1 MTTTT
6 TPARDRCPDIA
17 AAINA
22 AKMAHP
28 YYWHSIDRL
37 TFVPDPA
44 VATMATS
51 ARWVTHYN
59 PKTLGE
65 WTTAEAGAVVVHE
78 LEHLLRD
85 HAGREEGRDHGR
97 WNVAADAEI
106 NQRLAGL
113 PSGCVTPESI
123 GMPNGRPAEVYYGAT
138 TPPKTEDPEPEEGEG
153 EEGEG
158 EGEGSGSG
166 SGQPGEGEGS
176 GSGSGS
182 EEAEGEGSGSGTP
195 GTGSGHGAD
204 CGSAAG
210 GDVRPWEEGEEAAG
224 QGVDPKTADRLREET
239 AREVMANGPA
249 RGTGAGDDLREWAEG
264 ILHIDRNGW
273 YRALATA
280 LGHTLASSGT
290 PTRWAWP
297 GRRDPRD
304 VGGAVLPRWASDRPA
319 AAVIIDT
326 SGSITED
333 DIAMARGAGTL
344 LARIADVEFYGCDD
358 RAIRY
363 GKTLPDRI
371 RGGGGTDLRRGI
383 AMAAADG
390 ARAIVLITDCGTPW
404 PTEDEMAAYGVP
416 MIVGANASAPYY
428 PEPRTGQGY
437 YEPPTILTTI
447 IHIVAREG

>member
-1 MTTTT
+1 MTTQSTPTT
-6 TPARDRCPDIA
+6 IE
-17 AAINA
+17 AAIHA

-44 VATMATS
+44 VPTMATS

-59 PKTLGE
+59 PATLAG
-65 WTTAEAGAVVVHE
+65 WTVAEAGAVVVHE

-85 HAGREEGRDHGR
+85 HAGRCEGRDHGR
-97 WNVAADAEI
+97 WNIAADAEI
-106 NQRLAGL
+106 NQRLHGL
-113 PSGCVTPESI
+113 PAGCVTPASL
-123 GMPNGRPAEVYYGAT
+123 GMPDGRPAEVYYGAAT
-138 TPPKTEDPEPEEGEG
+138 RPDPEPEEGEG

-158 EGEGSGSG
+158 EGEGSGEGSGQPGDGSGSGQSGEGSEEAEGDGSGSG
-166 SGQPGEGEGS
+166 SGQPGDG
-176 GSGSGS
+176 
-182 EEAEGEGSGSGTP
+182 
-195 GTGSGHGAD
+195 GAD

-210 GDVRPWEEGEEAAG
+210 GDVRPWEQGDDAAG
-224 QGVDPKTADRLREET
+224 RGVDPKTAEALREEA
-239 AREVMANGPA
+239 AREVMANGPQ
-249 RGTGAGDDLREWAEG
+249 RGTGEGDVLREWAEG
-264 ILHIDRNGW
+264 VLHIDRNGW

-344 LARIADVEFYGCDD
+344 LARIADVEFYGCDY
-358 RAIRY
+358 RATRY
-363 GKTLPDRI
+363 GKTLPERI
-371 RGGGGTDLRRGI
+371 IGGGGTDLRRGI
-383 AMAAADG
+383 AMAVEDG
-390 ARAIVLITDCGTPW
+390 ARAVVLITDCGTPW
-404 PTEDEMAAYGVP
+404 PTDDEMAAYGVP
-416 MIVGANASAPYY
+416 MIVGANASAPVY

-437 YEPPTILTTI
+437 YEPPTVLTTI
-447 IHIVAREG
+447 IHIVARD